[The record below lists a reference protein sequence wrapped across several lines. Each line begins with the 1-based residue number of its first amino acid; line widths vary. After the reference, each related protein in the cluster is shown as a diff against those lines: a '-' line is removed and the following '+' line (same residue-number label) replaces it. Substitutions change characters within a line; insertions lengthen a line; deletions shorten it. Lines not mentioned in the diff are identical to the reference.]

1 MTVHNICKKKTRR
14 WKRGG
19 GLGMKSSRG
28 WKTFIAVGLNLELQ
42 QRKEATYKLSRQSKS
57 THRAYGAWVGLSIG
71 LNC

>member
-1 MTVHNICKKKTRR
+1 
-14 WKRGG
+14 
-19 GLGMKSSRG
+19 MKSSRG